1 MSIKKIDTETL
12 RTMSGKDA
20 LILRGC
26 GGDLQEWVDGIND
39 MLSKENILRN
49 GSRIEE
55 CSVFEY
61 NGVTCLVFPFEGA
74 DLDIGKLAMWRLAML
89 EDYHGIWLSDFVD
102 NYLGGFTE
110 KEQITEKKK
119 PDCPLIGQDGNVF
132 NLIGIASK
140 TLQRAGMSEQ
150 AAEMSSRIRSD
161 AHSYEEALGII
172 MEYVNVTSVDDE
184 PEENEDMNM
193 GVQ

>member
-110 KEQITEKKK
+110 KEQITENKK

-132 NLIGIASK
+132 NLIGIASR
-140 TLQRAGMSEQ
+140 TLRRAGMSEQ
-150 AAEMSSRIRSD
+150 ATEMSSRIETE
-161 AHSYEEALGII
+161 AHNYNEALCII
-172 MEYVNVTSVDDE
+172 MEYVNVTSVDDD
-184 PEENEDMNM
+184 PEEELVL

>member
-1 MSIKKIDTETL
+1 MSVKKINPETL

-39 MLSKENILRN
+39 MLLKENILRN
-49 GSRIEE
+49 GSRIEG
-55 CSVFEY
+55 CSAFEY
-61 NGVTCLVFPFEGA
+61 DGLTCLVFPFEGA
-74 DLDIGKLAMWRLAML
+74 DLDIGRLAMWRLAML

-102 NYLGGFTE
+102 NYLGGFASE
-110 KEQITEKKK
+110 KQIAEKK

-132 NLIGIASK
+132 NLIGIASQ
-140 TLQRAGMSEQ
+140 TLRRAGMPEQ
-150 AAEMSSRIRSD
+150 AKEMSSRIHSD
-161 AHSYEEALGII
+161 AHSYEVALGII

-184 PEENEDMNM
+184 PEENEGMNM

>member
-1 MSIKKIDTETL
+1 MSVKRINPETL

-26 GGDLQEWVDGIND
+26 GGDLQEWVDGINN

-49 GSRIEE
+49 GSRIVD
-55 CSVFEY
+55 CSAFEY
-61 NGVTCLVFPFEGA
+61 DGLTCLVFPFEGA
-74 DLDIGKLAMWRLAML
+74 DLDIGRLAMWRLATV
-89 EDYHGIWLSDFVD
+89 EQFHGIWMSDFVD
-102 NYLGGFTE
+102 NYLGGFTTE
-110 KEQITEKKK
+110 EQIAEKKK

-132 NLIGIASK
+132 NLIGIVSQ
-140 TLQRAGMSEQ
+140 TLRRAGMSEQ
-150 AAEMSSRIRSD
+150 ATEMSSRIETE
-161 AHSYEEALGII
+161 AHNYNEALCII

-184 PEENEDMNM
+184 PEEELDL

>member
-132 NLIGIASK
+132 NLIGIASR
-140 TLQRAGMSEQ
+140 TLRRAGMSEQ
-150 AAEMSSRIRSD
+150 ATEMSSRIETE
-161 AHSYEEALGII
+161 AHNYNEALCII
-172 MEYVNVTSVDDE
+172 MEYVNVTSVDDD
-184 PEENEDMNM
+184 PEEELVL

>member
-26 GGDLQEWVDGIND
+26 GGNLQEWVDGIND
-39 MLSKENILRN
+39 TLLKENILRN

-55 CSVFEY
+55 CSAFEY
-61 NGVTCLVFPFEGA
+61 DGLTCLVFPFEGA
-74 DLDIGKLAMWRLAML
+74 DLDIGRLAMWRLATV
-89 EDYHGIWLSDFVD
+89 EQFHGIWMSDFVD
-102 NYLGGFTE
+102 NYLGGFATE
-110 KEQITEKKK
+110 EEVQQQKK

-132 NLIGIASK
+132 NLIGIASQ
-140 TLQRAGMSEQ
+140 TLRRAGMPEQ
-150 AAEMSSRIRSD
+150 AKEMSSRIQTE
-161 AHSYEEALGII
+161 AHSYDEALGII
-172 MEYVNVTSVDDE
+172 MEYVNVTSVNDE
-184 PEENEDMNM
+184 PEEEMGL

>member
-1 MSIKKIDTETL
+1 MNVKKINPETL

-26 GGDLQEWVDGIND
+26 SGDLQEWVDGIND
-39 MLSKENILRN
+39 MLLKETILRN

-55 CSVFEY
+55 CSTFEY
-61 NGVTCLVFPFEGA
+61 NGLTCLVFPFEGA

-102 NYLGGFTE
+102 NYLGGFATE
-110 KEQITEKKK
+110 EEVQQQKK
-119 PDCPLIGQDGNVF
+119 PSCPLIGQDGNVF
-132 NLIGIASK
+132 NLIGIASR
-140 TLQRAGMSEQ
+140 TLRRAGMPEQ
-150 AAEMSSRIRSD
+150 AKEMSSRIQTE
-161 AHSYEEALGII
+161 AHSYDEALCII
-172 MEYVNVTSVDDE
+172 MDYVNVTSVDEE
-184 PEENEDMNM
+184 PEEEMGL

>member
-1 MSIKKIDTETL
+1 MSVKKINPETL

-39 MLSKENILRN
+39 MLLKENILRN

-61 NGVTCLVFPFEGA
+61 DGLTCLVFPFEGT
-74 DLDIGKLAMWRLAML
+74 DLNIGRLAMWRLATV
-89 EDYHGIWLSDFVD
+89 EQFHGIWMSDFVD
-102 NYLGGFTE
+102 NYLGGFATE
-110 KEQITEKKK
+110 EEVQQQKK

-132 NLIGIASK
+132 NLIGIASQ
-140 TLQRAGMSEQ
+140 TLRRAGMPEQ
-150 AAEMSSRIRSD
+150 AKEMSSRIQTE
-161 AHSYEEALGII
+161 AHSYDEALGII
-172 MEYVNVTSVDDE
+172 MEYVNVTSVNDE
-184 PEENEDMNM
+184 PEEEMGL

>member
-1 MSIKKIDTETL
+1 MSVKKINPETL

-26 GGDLQEWVDGIND
+26 GGDLQEWLDGIND
-39 MLSKENILRN
+39 TLLKENILRN
-49 GSRIEE
+49 GCRIEE
-55 CSVFEY
+55 CSAFEY
-61 NGVTCLVFPFEGA
+61 DGVTCLVFPFGGA
-74 DLDIGKLAMWRLAML
+74 DLDIGRLSMWRLATV
-89 EDYHGIWLSDFVD
+89 EQFHGIWMSDFVD

-110 KEQITEKKK
+110 KEQIAEKKK

-140 TLQRAGMSEQ
+140 TLRRVGMPEQ
-150 AAEMSSRIRSD
+150 AKEMSSRIQTE
-161 AHSYEEALGII
+161 AHSYDEALCII
-172 MEYVNVTSVDDE
+172 MDYVNVTSVDEE
-184 PEENEDMNM
+184 PEEEMNL

>member
-1 MSIKKIDTETL
+1 MSVKKITPETL

-26 GGDLQEWVDGIND
+26 GGDLQEWVDGINN

-49 GSRIEE
+49 GSRIEG
-55 CSVFEY
+55 CSAFEY
-61 NGVTCLVFPFEGA
+61 DGLTCLVFPFEGA
-74 DLDIGKLAMWRLAML
+74 DLDIGRLAMWRLATV
-89 EDYHGIWLSDFVD
+89 EQFHGIWMSDFVE
-102 NYLGGFTE
+102 NHLGGFE
-110 KEQITEKKK
+110 KPEQITEKKK

-132 NLIGIASK
+132 NLIGIASQ
-140 TLQRAGMSEQ
+140 TLRRAGMPEQ
-150 AAEMSSRIRSD
+150 AKEMSSRIRCD
-161 AHSYEEALGII
+161 AHSYDEALGII

-184 PEENEDMNM
+184 PEEEMNL

>member
-1 MSIKKIDTETL
+1 MNVKKINPETL

-26 GGDLQEWVDGIND
+26 GGNLQEWVDGIND
-39 MLSKENILRN
+39 TLLKENILRN

-55 CSVFEY
+55 CSAFEY
-61 NGVTCLVFPFEGA
+61 DGLTCLVFPFEGA
-74 DLDIGKLAMWRLAML
+74 DLDIGRLAMWRLAML

-102 NYLGGFTE
+102 NYLGGFASE
-110 KEQITEKKK
+110 KQTAEKK

-132 NLIGIASK
+132 NLIGIASQ
-140 TLQRAGMSEQ
+140 TLRRAGMPEQ
-150 AAEMSSRIRSD
+150 AKEMSSRIQTET
-161 AHSYEEALGII
+161 HSYDEALCII
-172 MEYVNVTSVDDE
+172 MEYVNVTSVDDD
-184 PEENEDMNM
+184 PEEEMNL

>member
-39 MLSKENILRN
+39 MLLKENILRN
-49 GSRIEE
+49 GSRIEG
-55 CSVFEY
+55 CSAFEY
-61 NGVTCLVFPFEGA
+61 DDLTCLVFPFEGA
-74 DLDIGKLAMWRLAML
+74 DLDIGRLAMWRLAML

-102 NYLGGFTE
+102 NYLGGFASE
-110 KEQITEKKK
+110 KQIAEKK

-132 NLIGIASK
+132 SLIGIASQ
-140 TLQRAGMSEQ
+140 TLRRAGMPEQ
-150 AAEMSSRIRSD
+150 AKEMSSRIHSD
-161 AHSYEEALGII
+161 AHSYEVALGII

-184 PEENEDMNM
+184 PEENEGMNM

>member
-110 KEQITEKKK
+110 KEQITETKK

-132 NLIGIASK
+132 NLIGIASR
-140 TLQRAGMSEQ
+140 TLRRAGMSEQ
-150 AAEMSSRIRSD
+150 ATEMSSRIETE
-161 AHSYEEALGII
+161 AHNYNEALCII
-172 MEYVNVTSVDDE
+172 MEYVNVTSVDDD
-184 PEENEDMNM
+184 PEEELVL

>member
-26 GGDLQEWVDGIND
+26 GGDLQEWVDGINN

-49 GSRIEE
+49 GSRIEG
-55 CSVFEY
+55 CSAFEY
-61 NGVTCLVFPFEGA
+61 DGLTCLVFPFEGA
-74 DLDIGKLAMWRLAML
+74 DLDIGRLAMWRLAML

-102 NYLGGFTE
+102 NYLGGFASE
-110 KEQITEKKK
+110 KQIAEKK

-132 NLIGIASK
+132 NLIGIASQ
-140 TLQRAGMSEQ
+140 TLRRAGMPEQ
-150 AAEMSSRIRSD
+150 AKEMSSRIHSD
-161 AHSYEEALGII
+161 AHSYEVALGII

-184 PEENEDMNM
+184 PEENEGMNM